1 MTPRNHGLRDW
12 DTDQLAAVRPPRL
25 VSHHWRTIA
34 VLALL
39 VASLFALIVF
49 GIVPFNPL

>member
-1 MTPRNHGLRDW
+1 MTPNNHGLRDW
-12 DTDQLAAVRPPRL
+12 DRDQLAHIRPRA

-34 VLALL
+34 LLAIA
-39 VASLFALIVF
+39 VACLFALMVF